1 MKVFRKE
8 LYLKDPDIQSHLD
21 TLSVQISLKTWVTQ
35 CDGKEVKDG
44 LIGEFIIDDDW
55 CEDII

>member
-8 LYLKDPDIQSHLD
+8 LYLKDPFVQSRLD
-21 TLSVQISLKTWVTQ
+21 APWVQSSLKTWVTQ

-44 LIGEFIIDDDW
+44 RIGVFIIDDNW
-55 CEDII
+55 CEEVI

>member
-8 LYLKDPDIQSHLD
+8 LYLKAPYIQSQLD
-21 TLSVQISLKTWVTQ
+21 TLSVQISLKTWVTH

-44 LIGEFIIDDDW
+44 RIGELVIDDDW
-55 CEDII
+55 CEDVI

>member
-8 LYLKDPDIQSHLD
+8 LYLKDPCIQSHLD

-44 LIGEFIIDDDW
+44 LIGEFILDDDW

>member
-8 LYLKDPDIQSHLD
+8 LYLKDPFVQSRLD
-21 TLSVQISLKTWVTQ
+21 TLAVQISLKTWATQ

-44 LIGEFIIDDDW
+44 LIDVFIINDDW
-55 CEDII
+55 CEDVI

>member
-8 LYLKDPDIQSHLD
+8 LYLKDPFVQSRLD
-21 TLSVQISLKTWVTQ
+21 TPSVQISLKTWVTH

-44 LIGEFIIDDDW
+44 LIGEFRVDNDW
-55 CEDII
+55 CEEVI

>member
-8 LYLKDPDIQSHLD
+8 LYLKDPYIQSRLD
-21 TLSVQISLKTWVTQ
+21 APEVQLSLNTWVTR

-55 CEDII
+55 CEDVI

>member
-8 LYLKDPDIQSHLD
+8 LYLKDPFVQSRLD

-44 LIGEFIIDDDW
+44 LIGVFIIDDNW
-55 CEDII
+55 CEDVI

>member
-8 LYLKDPDIQSHLD
+8 LYLKDPYIQSQLD
-21 TLSVQISLKTWVTQ
+21 TLSVQIALKTWVTQ

-44 LIGEFIIDDDW
+44 LIGEFMVDNDW
-55 CEDII
+55 CEDVI

>member
-8 LYLKDPDIQSHLD
+8 LYLKDPFVQSRLD
-21 TLSVQISLKTWVTQ
+21 TPSVQFSLKTWVTR

-44 LIGEFIIDDDW
+44 RIDIYTIDNDW
-55 CEDII
+55 CEEVI

>member
-8 LYLKDPDIQSHLD
+8 LYLKDPCIQPHLD
-21 TLSVQISLKTWVTQ
+21 TLVVQTSLKTWVIQ

-44 LIGEFIIDDDW
+44 LIGEFMIDDDW
-55 CEDII
+55 CEDVI

>member
-8 LYLKDPDIQSHLD
+8 LYLKDPYIQSLLD
-21 TLSVQISLKTWVTQ
+21 TPSAQFALKTWVTQ

-55 CEDII
+55 CEDVI

>member
-8 LYLKDPDIQSHLD
+8 LYLKDPFVQSRLD

-44 LIGEFIIDDDW
+44 RISEFIVEDDW
-55 CEDII
+55 CEDVI

>member
-8 LYLKDPDIQSHLD
+8 LYLKDPFVQSRLD
-21 TLSVQISLKTWVTQ
+21 TPSVQISLKTWVTQ

-44 LIGEFIIDDDW
+44 LIDVFIIEDDW
-55 CEDII
+55 CEDVI

>member
-8 LYLKDPDIQSHLD
+8 LYLKDPFVQSRLD

-44 LIGEFIIDDDW
+44 LIGAFIIDDNW
-55 CEDII
+55 CEDVI

>member
-8 LYLKDPDIQSHLD
+8 LYLKDPFVQSRLD

-44 LIGEFIIDDDW
+44 LIDVFTIDDNW
-55 CEDII
+55 CEDVI

>member
-8 LYLKDPDIQSHLD
+8 LYLKDPYIQSLLD
-21 TLSVQISLKTWVTQ
+21 TPSVQIALKTWVTQ

-44 LIGEFIIDDDW
+44 LIGEFIIDGDW
-55 CEDII
+55 CEDVI

>member
-8 LYLKDPDIQSHLD
+8 LYLKDPFVQSRLD

-44 LIGEFIIDDDW
+44 LIDAFIIDDNW
-55 CEDII
+55 CEDVI

>member
-1 MKVFRKE
+1 MKIFRKE
-8 LYLKDPDIQSHLD
+8 LYLKDPFVQSRLD

-55 CEDII
+55 CEDVI

>member
-8 LYLKDPDIQSHLD
+8 LYLKDPFVQSRLD
-21 TLSVQISLKTWVTQ
+21 TPSVQSSLKTWVTQ

-44 LIGEFIIDDDW
+44 RIDIYIIDNDW
-55 CEDII
+55 CEEVI

>member
-8 LYLKDPDIQSHLD
+8 LYLKDPFVQSRLD
-21 TLSVQISLKTWVTQ
+21 TLPVQISLKTWVTQ

-44 LIGEFIIDDDW
+44 LIGEFIIADNW
-55 CEDII
+55 CEDVI

>member
-8 LYLKDPDIQSHLD
+8 LYLKDPFVQSRLD

-44 LIGEFIIDDDW
+44 RIGEFIIEDDW
-55 CEDII
+55 CEGVI

>member
-8 LYLKDPDIQSHLD
+8 LYLKDPYMQALLD
-21 TLSVQISLKTWVTQ
+21 TPLVQIALKTWVTQ
-35 CDGKEVKDG
+35 CDGKEVKNG

-55 CEDII
+55 CEDVI